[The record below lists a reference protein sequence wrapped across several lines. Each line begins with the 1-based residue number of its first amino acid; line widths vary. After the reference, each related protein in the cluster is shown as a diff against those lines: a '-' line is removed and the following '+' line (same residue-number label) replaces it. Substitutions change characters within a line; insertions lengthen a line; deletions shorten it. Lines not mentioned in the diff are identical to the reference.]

1 MRPGV
6 VIEPSRELGFAT
18 WGARR
23 SPGGALAAILGLA
36 LVLRLIG
43 LGSDLWIDEA
53 GAVTEFA
60 RYPWARLVAGYDIAS
75 NHFLNSVLIKLVVG
89 VVGDAEWA
97 VRLPA
102 VLFGVAGVWA
112 LWRLARVVASPQEA
126 WGAALLLALSYHHI
140 FFSQN
145 ARGYT
150 ALLFWST
157 LATTILI
164 RLRAAPTPTALLGY
178 GASVLLAMASHAAAV
193 FVWAGH
199 ALALLLAPGAG
210 EARRA
215 PGLGAVAGA
224 GVVVAVWNASLLRS
238 VVEYFV
244 VGRRGAA
251 AGELAG
257 LRIADFATTGREGLG
272 YHGVGPFLAAL
283 ASGLPRTPLVWLAL
297 ATAVPLAGLGLAR
310 YWRQSPFLAALW
322 VAPGAVLGLSV
333 LVLGLGVYPRFFV
346 FLLPPFLLVLV
357 RGVLEAA
364 RLARARLAPALPG
377 VPWQYLPAALLLGS
391 AVGSCGLLPSY
402 YRYPKQD
409 FRGALAYVQ
418 AHRAPGEPVATAG
431 LAAVGY
437 RYYAPHL
444 PVVREASEI
453 DRLCGACPG
462 FWLIYTFPEDLRQ
475 RTPSLAVELGRRFR
489 VVQAFPGSV
498 GGGAVLVAKT
508 ERRGRRRRGRRGE
521 ERDHDR

>member
-1 MRPGV
+1 MGPTVAGEPG
-6 VIEPSRELGFAT
+6 REVGSAT
-18 WGARR
+18 GGGCR
-23 SPGGALAAILGLA
+23 SPGGVLAAILGLA
-36 LVLRLIG
+36 LALRLID

-53 GAVTEFA
+53 AAVTEFA
-60 RYPWARLVAGYDIAS
+60 RYPWPRLVAGYDIAS
-75 NHFLNSVLIKLVVG
+75 NHFLNSVLIKLVVS
-89 VVGDAEWA
+89 VVGEAEWA

-112 LWRLARVVASPQEA
+112 LWQLAQVVASPREA
-126 WGAALLLALSYHHI
+126 WGAALLLALSYHHV

-164 RLRAAPTPTALLGY
+164 RLRSAPTPAALFGY
-178 GASVLLAMASHAAAV
+178 AGCVLLAIASHAAAV

-199 ALALLLAPGAG
+199 ALALLLAPGRG

-215 PGLGAVAGA
+215 PAFAAVAGA
-224 GVVVAVWNASLLRS
+224 GVIVAVWNATLVRS
-238 VVEYFV
+238 AVEYFV
-244 VGRRGAA
+244 VGRRGVAQ
-251 AGELAG
+251 GQLTG
-257 LRIADFATTGREGLG
+257 LRLADFATTVREGLG
-272 YHGVGPFLAAL
+272 YHALGPFLSAL

-297 ATAVPLAGLGLAR
+297 AVAVPLAGLGLAR
-310 YWRQSPFLAALW
+310 YWRQSPFLVALW
-322 VAPGAVLGLSV
+322 VAPGVVLILAV

-346 FLLPPFLLVLV
+346 FLLPPFLLALV
-357 RGVLEAA
+357 RGVVEAS
-364 RLARARLAPALPG
+364 RLARDRLAPAFPG
-377 VPWQYLPAALLLGS
+377 VAWRHLPAALLLGA

-418 AHRAPGEPVATAG
+418 AHRAPDEPVATVG

-437 RYYAPHL
+437 RYYAPQL
-444 PVVREASEI
+444 PVVREAAEI

-462 FWLIYTFPEDLRQ
+462 LWMIYTFPEHLQ
-475 RTPSLAVELGRRFR
+475 QHTPALAEELGRRFR
-489 VVQAFPGSV
+489 IVQAFPGSV
-498 GGGAVLVAKT
+498 GGGAVLVARS
-508 ERRGRRRRGRRGE
+508 ERRGRRRRAAGGGARP
-521 ERDHDR
+521 